1 MIKNHYNK
9 SRRLDMKL
17 KELREQKG
25 LSQYE
30 IAPLLNLK
38 QATYANYEIGKTQ
51 PTIET
56 LCIIADYYGVSLDYL
71 CDHKTQNTFQFG
83 YLDEQSKQI
92 IQITQT
98 LNTQNKDKAITYLK
112 GLSDGQN

>member
-1 MIKNHYNK
+1 
-9 SRRLDMKL
+9 MKL

-38 QATYANYEIGKTQ
+38 QATYANYETGKTQ

-56 LCIIADYYGVSLDYL
+56 LCKIADLFNVTLDYL
-71 CDHKTQNTFQFG
+71 CEHQTNNKLQLG
-83 YLDEQSKQI
+83 YLTDTQKTAINLLLKLNENNLLQTIGFLTAQI
-92 IQITQT
+92 
-98 LNTQNKDKAITYLK
+98 QN
-112 GLSDGQN
+112 Q